1 MIGVTLDSNVYISAL
16 QYGGIGARLLGM
28 ARAGII
34 RLDIS
39 EAIIKETVGVLRD
52 KFHWNCYGLHFAGF
66 ELQKIGNVVEP
77 SQMLNVT
84 GDPEDNRVLE
94 CAVAAESDVIIT
106 EDKGLLRLGEYDGI
120 KIVRPSEFL
129 QRGIEP

>member
-1 MIGVTLDSNVYISAL
+1 
-16 QYGGIGARLLGM
+16 
-28 ARAGII
+28 
-34 RLDIS
+34 
-39 EAIIKETVGVLRD
+39 
-52 KFHWNCYGLHFAGF
+52 
-66 ELQKIGNVVEP
+66 
-77 SQMLNVT
+77 MLNVT
-84 GDPEDNRVLE
+84 GDPDDNRVRE

>member
-1 MIGVTLDSNVYISAL
+1 VIGVTLDSNVYISAL
-16 QYGGIGARLLGM
+16 QYGGIGVRLLGM
-28 ARAGII
+28 ARAGAI

-39 EAIIKETVGVLRD
+39 AAIIKETVGVLRD
-52 KFHWNCYGLHFAGF
+52 KFHWDGYGLHFARL

-77 SQMLNVT
+77 AETLNVT
-84 GDPEDNRVLE
+84 GDPDDNRILE
-94 CAVAAESDVIIT
+94 CAIASRSDVIIT

-129 QRGIEP
+129 QRGIER